1 VSVEIINH
9 FCKVAT
15 FLALATSAKPT
26 ITVDVAGVYVF
37 SLQVND
43 GKLDSPVI
51 TTTVTASAANLAPV
65 ANAGTAQ
72 TDARGATVTLDD
84 SGSTDANS
92 DILIYTWTMTFRP
105 TTSAAT
111 LGAGTNLV
119 KPTLVADVAGIYVFT
134 LMVNDGSLNS
144 TVATVAVT
152 ATTP

>member
-1 VSVEIINH
+1 
-9 FCKVAT
+9 
-15 FLALATSAKPT
+15 
-26 ITVDVAGVYVF
+26 
-37 SLQVND
+37 
-43 GKLDSPVI
+43 
-51 TTTVTASAANLAPV
+51 
-65 ANAGTAQ
+65 
-72 TDARGATVTLDD
+72 VTLDD

-152 ATTP
+152 ATAP